1 MAQPVVL
8 PSEFAVAAIVFCW
21 RRFEASFRSRL
32 TPEVHES
39 GIHCHSVEP
48 SRERG
53 FASEGREFSEGLDEC
68 FLSEIVRIRRIVR
81 HPKTNSVN
89 AASMQVKQCRER
101 VRLAVQRPLNQYCI
115 GLTRD

>member
-1 MAQPVVL
+1 MAQSVVL
-8 PSEFAVAAIVFCW
+8 PSEFLMVAIVFYG

-48 SRERG
+48 GRESG
-53 FASEGREFSEGLDEC
+53 FAPEGREFSEGLDER
-68 FLSEIVRIRRIVR
+68 FLSQIVRIRRIVR
-81 HPKTNSVN
+81 HPETNSVN

-101 VRLAVQRPLNQYCI
+101 VRLAVQRALNQYGI